1 MVENG
6 QPTRRTFPVSSA
18 DAGAPPPVA
27 DAQNDTNDADA
38 NDADPVAEGGD
49 GGASPTAAEASG

>member
-1 MVENG
+1 M
-6 QPTRRTFPVSSA
+6 RTFPVSSA